1 MAGLIADKT
10 GYNKVPAKVS
20 LLSLSAT
27 TKRKKESLNEEK
39 TAGLYVCQ
47 NLESCCLNPD

>member
-1 MAGLIADKT
+1 MAGLIADKM
-10 GYNKVPAKVS
+10 GYNKVF
-20 LLSLSAT
+20 SLSAT
-27 TKRKKESLNEEK
+27 TKRKKESLNEEE